1 MIYRWDDLYESQ
13 DFEHDQ
19 KFVKAEHWREA
30 CDELE
35 DKTKTLKQTQEELS
49 QARKLI
55 AELVKM
61 GKFYADKN
69 NYAGRRSKS
78 DIFSNI
84 IGDNT
89 IYPDRTAF
97 GGRYARDVLS
107 NNKDIIEKLTKE

>member
-1 MIYRWDDLYESQ
+1 MSQVKIESEATLSQKTINIGDAPLEIIDLE
-13 DFEHDQ
+13 
-19 KFVKAEHWREA
+19 
-30 CDELE
+30 
-35 DKTKTLKQTQEELS
+35 EELS